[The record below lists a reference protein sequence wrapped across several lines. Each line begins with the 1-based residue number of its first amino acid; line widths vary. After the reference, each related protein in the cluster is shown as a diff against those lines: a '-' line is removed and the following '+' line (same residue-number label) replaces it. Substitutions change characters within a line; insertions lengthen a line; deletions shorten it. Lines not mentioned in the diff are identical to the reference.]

1 MENVSSASG
10 FSVGALSTELTV
22 LLLACILAFVHLFA
36 AAGAIT
42 KERGTKWNAGPRDD
56 VMPPPGALAGRL
68 DRAFRN
74 FLETFPIFA
83 VAVLVATIANRTNGQ
98 TALGAQLYLGARI
111 LYLPIYAAGVPYARS
126 LAWGVALLGII
137 LVLIGAFTPA

>member
-1 MENVSSASG
+1 MGE
-10 FSVGALSTELTV
+10 LSTELTV

-36 AAGAIT
+36 AALAIT
-42 KERGTKWNAGPRDD
+42 KERGAKWNAGPRDEAL
-56 VMPPPGALAGRL
+56 PPPGPLAGRL

-83 VAVLVATIANRTNGQ
+83 VAVLVAVLANRTNAQ
-98 TALGAQLYLGARI
+98 TALGAQLYLAARVV
-111 LYLPIYAAGVPYARS
+111 YLPVYAAGTPYVRS
-126 LAWGVALLGII
+126 LVWGVALLGII